1 MLPLLL
7 LLAAAVAG
15 PPDLPPPASG
25 FPSADAV
32 RPVPMEVSAYIRWA
46 RRQVPDPHPEAAYR
60 FEADVHAAL
69 LPLVE
74 AMPQRVTPIRIGRSV
89 ENRPIWGFRVR
100 EHRTPV
106 TRKLLVF
113 ANIHALEW
121 ITTEVAVGFLQ
132 EIAAHPPPGVEVVVV
147 PVLNPD
153 GRAKVEQDLRS
164 GRNVY
169 RRGNQRN
176 VDLNR
181 DFAVN
186 REARAV
192 WRHVIPRRY
201 ASTDAPLSQPESQ
214 SLERLAAQEGFDVA
228 VSLHAYGGW
237 LFHPWAGDWERPEDR
252 ATFERLGREIQ
263 RGQGGRAYNVK
274 QLGRWAFF
282 FRGHGMELDHLYGEH
297 GTLAFLWELT
307 RGRSPLAPAT
317 WKTDFRI
324 YNPPEPGRAVRRDVG
339 GLRALASSLSWE
351 ARGLIEVPPGQE
363 ARRRVPPPRP
373 GNLRPVGDAPR
384 PSTPRPNEDTP
395 SG

>member
-1 MLPLLL
+1 MLSLLL
-7 LLAAAVAG
+7 LLAVALAA
-15 PPDLPPPASG
+15 PSHRPPPASG
-25 FPSADAV
+25 GMATGAM
-32 RPVPMEVSAYIRWA
+32 RPLPPELSAYIRWA
-46 RRQVPDPHPEAAYR
+46 RKQVPVPHPESAYR

-74 AMPQRVTPIRIGRSV
+74 EMPQRVTPVRLGRSV

-201 ASTDAPLSQPESQ
+201 ASTDAPLSQPES
-214 SLERLAAQEGFDVA
+214 LALDRLAAREGFDVA

-237 LFHPWAGDWERPEDR
+237 IFHPWAGVWERPEDR

-307 RGRSPLAPAT
+307 RGRSPLAPTT

-324 YNPPEPGRAVRRDVG
+324 YNPPDPGRALRRDVG

-351 ARGLIEVPPGQE
+351 ARGLIAVPPGQE
-363 ARRRVPPPRP
+363 ARRRVPVPRP
-373 GNLRPVGDAPR
+373 GSRRQGGDDPR
-384 PSTPRPNEDTP
+384 PSTLRPNEDTP